1 VQAPGRDRFTLG
13 LLFVVFGFTQ
23 GSWAARIPWVAGAL
37 DLSPGALG
45 LALLGPAVG
54 GLLAMP
60 VAPLLVVRWG
70 TRCTAVAGVVALG
83 AVLALPAW
91 SPSLGALAAVLTV
104 FGLVGGVL
112 DVAANAHGV
121 AVEEARGAPVM
132 SGLHGGW
139 SLGALA
145 GAASGGL
152 VAHAGIEAAAHLT
165 VAGAASGLAGVVLAL
180 RLHRTAAPPGQG
192 PVFALPSRGTLL
204 LGLIGFGSMF
214 AEAGVADW
222 SAVFLTTSRDAGP
235 GLAAA
240 GFAAFS
246 VCMAGGRFA
255 GDAVVHRFGPRAV
268 LVGSTVVAGGGLAL
282 AVAVPHPVAAVA
294 GFAVA
299 GCGTACLVPVV
310 LSSAGRAEP
319 DPHRRPHAMA
329 AVVTTGY
336 LGWLAAPP
344 TIGAVA
350 EVTTIGGGLALAAAL
365 MAAAAVLA
373 LVTPATVRFPVPQ
386 PGPGVRH

>member
-1 VQAPGRDRFTLG
+1 MQTLAGDRAALG
-13 LLFVVFGFTQ
+13 LLFGVFGFTQ
-23 GSWAARIPWVAGAL
+23 GSWAARVPWIAGAL

-60 VAPLLVVRWG
+60 LAPLLVARWG
-70 TRCTAVAGVVALG
+70 TRGTAAAAVGPLG
-83 AVLALPAW
+83 LA
-91 SPSLGALAAVLTV
+91 LGALAWSPDLGTLAVALTA

-121 AVEEARGAPVM
+121 AVEEARGRPVM

-139 SLGALA
+139 SLGALS
-145 GAASGGL
+145 GAATGGL
-152 VAHAGIEAAAHLT
+152 VAQAGIGAPAHLA
-165 VAGAASGLAGVVLAL
+165 VAGVASGLAGVALAR
-180 RLHRTAAPPGQG
+180 RLHRTATPPARG

-204 LGLIGFGSMF
+204 LGLIAFGSMF

-246 VCMAGGRFA
+246 VCMAAGRFV
-255 GDAVVHRFGPRAV
+255 GDAVVHRSGPRRV
-268 LVGSTVVAGGGLAL
+268 LVGSAAVAAGGLAL

-310 LSSAGRAEP
+310 FSSAGRAEP

-350 EVTTIGGGLALAAAL
+350 QLTTVGSGLAVAAGLTAAAAAL
-365 MAAAAVLA
+365 AF
-373 LVTPATVRFPVPQ
+373 VTPVTRRSPVPRAD
-386 PGPGVRH
+386 PGVPH